1 MTKALEN
8 LYSKREQLLNKGKS
22 LNVETDY
29 EAFVSNNA
37 EIKKLDQMIEAQ
49 EEFEA
54 NEKET
59 AAAASSASNGKN
71 SAANNKKLFTSFSE
85 QLRAIVNAGRPN
97 GAVDP
102 RLIRDDEKSDGTLN
116 TTNNPDGG
124 YAIQSDF
131 LGNILE
137 KAYERSPIISRCRS
151 YTISSDSNRAN
162 YVLLDDSGDA
172 AKEGVVVSGGVQTYW
187 VTEGG
192 TVTPS
197 KPKIKSKELKLRKAM
212 GLCYVTEEML
222 EDVSFTSQLVED
234 SFADALA
241 GLVTDG
247 ILNGTGDTGNQ
258 PFGVLKSSGLVT
270 VTPADSTKLTAK
282 DFIAMKAAMRKKDW
296 DNAAW
301 FMHPDLEAELPLL
314 NDGEGN
320 LLFIPAG
327 GLSNSQYD
335 TLFGKPIIY
344 DEFLSAKDSVGDILL
359 ANFDQY
365 MLIKKG
371 AERKEWSIHVRFL
384 YDENTFRI
392 VARLNGA
399 PINDTTYSVRN
410 SKTKRG
416 SFVTLGKRTAAV
428 GG

>member
-71 SAANNKKLFTSFSE
+71 GAANNKKLFTSFSE

-137 KAYERSPIISRCRS
+137 KAYERSPISPVAVPTPFLPTRIEQIMFYSTTAETRQKKALSYLGVCR
-151 YTISSDSNRAN
+151 
-162 YVLLDDSGDA
+162 
-172 AKEGVVVSGGVQTYW
+172 
-187 VTEGG
+187 
-192 TVTPS
+192 
-197 KPKIKSKELKLRKAM
+197 
-212 GLCYVTEEML
+212 
-222 EDVSFTSQLVED
+222 
-234 SFADALA
+234 
-241 GLVTDG
+241 
-247 ILNGTGDTGNQ
+247 
-258 PFGVLKSSGLVT
+258 
-270 VTPADSTKLTAK
+270 
-282 DFIAMKAAMRKKDW
+282 
-296 DNAAW
+296 
-301 FMHPDLEAELPLL
+301 
-314 NDGEGN
+314 
-320 LLFIPAG
+320 
-327 GLSNSQYD
+327 
-335 TLFGKPIIY
+335 
-344 DEFLSAKDSVGDILL
+344 
-359 ANFDQY
+359 
-365 MLIKKG
+365 LIG
-371 AERKEWSIHVRFL
+371 
-384 YDENTFRI
+384 
-392 VARLNGA
+392 
-399 PINDTTYSVRN
+399 
-410 SKTKRG
+410 
-416 SFVTLGKRTAAV
+416 
-428 GG
+428 